1 MPSATRN
8 RPNCAR
14 IGRAAFEAAATLSI
28 IEILNASLKHAV
40 FLF

>member
-8 RPNCAR
+8 RHDCAR
-14 IGRAAFEAAATLSI
+14 IGRVAFEAAATLSI
-28 IEILNASLKHAV
+28 MEILNASLKHPV